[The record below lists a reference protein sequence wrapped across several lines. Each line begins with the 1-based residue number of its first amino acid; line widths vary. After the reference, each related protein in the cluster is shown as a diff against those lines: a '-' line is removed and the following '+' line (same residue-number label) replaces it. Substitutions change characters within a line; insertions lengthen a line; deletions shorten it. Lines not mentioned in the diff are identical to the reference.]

1 MRGKSVWRWL
11 VNKYGWAILLGGRKM
26 AKEKS
31 MEGMRQM
38 IFPYFSLTYGKLNEL
53 QLSNLEQ
60 MKFHST
66 FCQPIHWVVL
76 AFSHREPSRHSFWRP
91 PGCSLF
97 LYENP
102 WRKIMR
108 NAFPIQMAIDIFLV
122 TDQREIRNKLFSV
135 LLFDPINH
143 WCPRSA
149 TWVKVGLQEGH
160 GDECALKTP
169 TRLIKW
175 YTSLFR
181 WDHTE
186 GHQNLESE
194 TNGADVWWPGLK
206 CDTEA
211 TEPGKVIIKTPH
223 CHSNF
228 HEANIEYFMRW
239 QMIKC
244 R

>member
-1 MRGKSVWRWL
+1 
-11 VNKYGWAILLGGRKM
+11 M

-108 NAFPIQMAIDIFLV
+108 NEVPQYLLSTDPLGGPCFFSSGTFQTLLLATTWMFAFPIWKPMKKDHEKCISN
-122 TDQREIRNKLFSV
+122 TDGYRYLPGNR
-135 LLFDPINH
+135 P
-143 WCPRSA
+143 
-149 TWVKVGLQEGH
+149 EG
-160 GDECALKTP
+160 
-169 TRLIKW
+169 
-175 YTSLFR
+175 
-181 WDHTE
+181 
-186 GHQNLESE
+186 N
-194 TNGADVWWPGLK
+194 
-206 CDTEA
+206 
-211 TEPGKVIIKTPH
+211 
-223 CHSNF
+223 
-228 HEANIEYFMRW
+228 
-239 QMIKC
+239 
-244 R
+244 